1 MGKLILNGIE
11 YSSGGD
17 SLHIYSTTEHVV
29 GRWLDN
35 KPIYEKSFDLGSD
48 KAISN
53 TSWYNN
59 IVTVADIENIP
70 LCWGMYSGGTY
81 YPLMAYHTGDNVN
94 VLACRAN
101 SGATVRYL
109 TLQYTK
115 TTDT

>member
-1 MGKLILNGIE
+1 MGKILLNGIE
-11 YSSGGD
+11 YSSGG
-17 SLHIYSTTEHVV
+17 SSSHNYSTTEQVV
-29 GRWLDN
+29 GKWIDG
-35 KPIYEKSFDLGSD
+35 KPIYEITFDLGSD

-53 TSWYNN
+53 TSWYTS
-59 IVTVADIENIP
+59 IVSVTNIENIP

-115 TTDT
+115 STD